1 MRDAGPVELGELID
15 PVIGAT
21 GAADGSSSL
30 CTEDRATTIHHKR
43 LS

>member
-1 MRDAGPVELGELID
+1 MRDAGAAELGELID

-30 CTEDRATTIHHKR
+30 PRG
-43 LS
+43 